1 MWIISQ
7 IILGVSLILPCDLFD
22 DRLTDDVL
30 DICFRFFIMKN
41 IQLDFKFSFLL
52 LFLFKKQ
59 KHVLCFYRVTVTQ
72 VEVWENEKCCGN
84 TSCRRVFPQLFR
96 SSSSKLFQCFYNS
109 IIETRRTCF
118 LFILENTATRKRK
131 TTSKF

>member
-52 LFLFKKQ
+52 LFLFKK
-59 KHVLCFYRVTVTQ
+59 
-72 VEVWENEKCCGN
+72 
-84 TSCRRVFPQLFR
+84 
-96 SSSSKLFQCFYNS
+96 
-109 IIETRRTCF
+109 
-118 LFILENTATRKRK
+118 
-131 TTSKF
+131 